1 MTNDER
7 MTKSECRA
15 NSTPWFRHLAFGLN
29 SSFVVRALSFP
40 ILPLAIGRHLSH
52 NRAEMSGIFFD
63 IPSVRFLR
71 RFRFLEAM
79 RQIFVASLLRW
90 LSAPACGSRQG
101 HFRHTEAEFPLAS
114 QRRKFDWILDDSR
127 ATDGVPSLFGALR
140 PFNNW
145 TKIKDQHELV
155 FIRKTLTPPARWG
168 PTQQRKSRTL
178 SRPAGS
184 SEDAEKDILA
194 TGCRIFRKR
203 RGEKQNRSAA
213 AQRHAAFAAG
223 AQA

>member
-1 MTNDER
+1 M
-7 MTKSECRA
+7 
-15 NSTPWFRHLAFGLN
+15 
-29 SSFVVRALSFP
+29 
-40 ILPLAIGRHLSH
+40 LPLAISCHLSH

-79 RQIFVASLLRW
+79 RQIFVASLVRR

-114 QRRKFDWILDDSR
+114 QRRKFDWTLDDSR
-127 ATDGVPSLFGALR
+127 AADGVPNLFGALR

-145 TKIKDQHELV
+145 TKIKDKHELL

-168 PTQQRKSRTL
+168 PTQRKLRTL
-178 SRPAGS
+178 WRPTGTGKGAK
-184 SEDAEKDILA
+184 KDILA

-203 RGEKQNRSAA
+203 RGEKENRSAA
-213 AQRHAAFAAG
+213 AQRHSAFATG
-223 AQA
+223 A